1 MINLS
6 SVGSIINSE
15 TLMVYPVMSNKKPDL
30 IMVCHL
36 TETSGEW
43 NENLSHS
50 DFMMCCDLMGKVMN
64 IYR

>member
-30 IMVCHL
+30 NMGCH
-36 TETSGEW
+36 
-43 NENLSHS
+43 
-50 DFMMCCDLMGKVMN
+50 
-64 IYR
+64 